1 MPFCANFQVLRKY
14 RGAISHAGHAARFAP
29 LNITVTAIAPRPF
42 ASDMNI
48 NARDHGDAVARQVPA
63 GRIGCDD
70 DMGAACRHVPAT
82 MSSARR
88 SALTASPTAAPGI
101 DGARWQ
107 GTQQLAASD

>member
-70 DMGAACRHVPAT
+70 DMGGRLSSRAGDYVVGAT
-82 MSSARR
+82 LSV
-88 SALTASPTAAPGI
+88 
-101 DGARWQ
+101 DGVAYGRAWH
-107 GTQQLAASD
+107 